1 MTVARHLLL
10 QARRI
15 GGGGSVLPPVPEGS
29 IALWSGTLAT
39 IPANWTLCD
48 GGGGTPNLIARFLRG
63 APAATEPGTTGGSDS
78 HTHPSMTSAGGHTH
92 TANTGADHSHTV
104 NSAGGHNHGTT
115 AEDVTIEGSGEFMQ
129 RGSAGSH
136 GHDTNSDGGHTHTM
150 DAQGAHTHT
159 ISTDD
164 GRPPY
169 YEVAFIQ
176 AGAGAAVDIGLI
188 IIWTGLLANIPA
200 GWALCDGG
208 DSRPDLRASF
218 IRGVN
223 TNVTDPG
230 GVGGN
235 ATHGHTEGN
244 AAPHSH
250 TEVAGGTHFHTFNA
264 YAWSHSHSQ
273 GIGSG
278 GESVDERKTYTGAHT
293 HANSDNIGG
302 HNHNPLGNSAAH
314 HLAHTVNPTSSL
326 PVYYDVAYIINTA
339 AAIIPSNGV
348 LVWTGL
354 LANIPGGYNLCD
366 GGGGRPELRAKFL
379 RGSAA
384 DVDPG
389 GGGGSDSHTHTDI
402 AVANHNDHSETSA
415 GGHTHAATNSIGA
428 HTHNTAYVSVSSGAK
443 DYSGQDY
450 SAGNH
455 SHTYPA
461 QGNHTHPSLSSTG
474 GHTHNPWS
482 TDEGRPAYFEVAF
495 IMKA

>member
-1 MTVARHLLL
+1 MYPPQGVNLLNPKIVGYPP
-10 QARRI
+10 QGQRR
-15 GGGGSVLPPVPEGS
+15 VVVPEGS

-39 IPANWTLCD
+39 IPANWVLCD

-92 TANTGADHSHTV
+92 TANTGDNHSHKVGDAGNHDHGYGSPDYTKSGTARYSHYG
-104 NSAGGHNHGTT
+104 SAGGHNHTT
-115 AEDVTIEGSGEFMQ
+115 
-129 RGSAGSH
+129 
-136 GHDTNSDGGHTHTM
+136 NLDGGHTHTM
-150 DAQGAHTHT
+150 DTQGAHTHP

-223 TNVTDPG
+223 TNLTDPG

-235 ATHGHTEGN
+235 ATHGHTETN
-244 AAPHSH
+244 AAAHKH
-250 TEVAGGTHFHTFNA
+250 TENLGSHYHTFNA
-264 YAWSHSHSQ
+264 FTWTHIHSH
-273 GIGSG
+273 
-278 GESVDERKTYTGAHT
+278 GESSSAVQQYERKEYSGAHT
-293 HANSDNIGG
+293 HGNSNAPS
-302 HNHNPLGNSAAH
+302 HAHTLGNSATH
-314 HLAHTVNPTSSL
+314 HLAHTVNAAASL
-326 PVYYDVAYIINTA
+326 PAYYDVAYIINTA
-339 AAIIPSNGV
+339 AAIIPPNGV

-354 LANIPGGYNLCD
+354 LANIPAGYNLCD
-366 GGGGRPELRAKFL
+366 GGGGRPELRAKFS

-384 DVDPG
+384 GIDPG
-389 GGGGSDSHTHTDI
+389 GGGGSDTHIHTDQDK
-402 AVANHNDHSETSA
+402 ASHSDHSQTST
-415 GGHTHAATNSIGA
+415 GGHTHAATNSIGG
-428 HTHNTAYVSVSSGAK
+428 HKHNPPTVGVLGKDRAEPKDSTGGA
-443 DYSGQDY
+443 
-450 SAGNH
+450 H
-455 SHTYPA
+455 SHTYSA
-461 QGNHTHPSLSSTG
+461 YGNHTHPSLTSAG
-474 GHTHNPWS
+474 GHNHNPWS
-482 TDEGRPAYFEVAF
+482 TDDGRPAYYEVAF